1 MNKVIPSLSIAL
13 AAIPVGLGVVIPA
26 AFAQTTDSSA
36 RVFVNHRP
44 VDFQGQPPVEQDGHL
59 LVPLRG
65 VLEKMG
71 AYVDYDNA
79 SQTVT
84 AQRGSTR
91 ITLPIG
97 SQQATVNGRSI
108 SLDTPAQVIS
118 GSTMVPLR
126 FVAESLGADVNY
138 DVSSNSVAINDNGD
152 LSTAGS
158 SELPDRP
165 NRDAWRWRHRHDN
178 DQVPISGRFQGE
190 FSESSRRDNN
200 VFTLKMSDGRRID
213 VTRNI
218 PIYYD
223 NQRISLDDLRSGDK
237 LTITVD
243 PRTHLGTRIIIER
256 D

>member
-13 AAIPVGLGVVIPA
+13 AAIPVGLGAFAPTV
-26 AFAQTTDSSA
+26 FAQTTDSSA
-36 RVFVNHRP
+36 RVFVNRSVVNFP
-44 VDFQGQPPVEQDGHL
+44 GQPPVEQNGHL

-65 VLEKMG
+65 VLEKLG

-91 ITLPIG
+91 ISLPIG
-97 SQQATVNGRSI
+97 GQQATVNGRSI

-138 DVSSNSVAINDNGD
+138 DVSSNSVAINDDNAV
-152 LSTAGS
+152 STAGS
-158 SELPDRP
+158 SELPGQHS
-165 NRDAWRWRHRHDN
+165 RDAWRWRQRHN
-178 DQVPISGRFQGE
+178 DDQTPVSGRFQGE

-200 VFTLKMSDGRRID
+200 IFLLKMTDGRRIE
-213 VTRNI
+213 VSRNI

-237 LTITVD
+237 LTVSVD
-243 PRTHLGTRIIIER
+243 PKTHLGTRIIIAR